1 MDKRNIKETLLGG
14 LIKNNPTFVLVLG
27 TCPTIAM
34 TTSLFQAFA
43 MGVATTFVLIF
54 SNLFVSLLRGVIPD
68 KVRIPCYIVIISTF
82 VIIVQMVMRRFLPEL
97 YTIMQAFIALIVVNC
112 IILARAESFASCNKP
127 LYSMLDG
134 VSMGLGFT
142 CALCLIGIVRE
153 FFAGGSFA
161 GFAIPGFPVM
171 QGAGA
176 SAFGFITFGCMMA
189 LFNFVMQKINERKER
204 IKRSVL
210 PLADQLEEVK

>member
-1 MDKRNIKETLLGG
+1 MDKRKFKETLLGG

-82 VIIVQMVMRRFLPEL
+82 VIIVQMVMHKFLPEL
-97 YTIMQAFIALIVVNC
+97 YTTMQAFIALIVVNC

-189 LFNFVMQKINERKER
+189 LFNFVMQKVNERKER

-210 PLADQLEEVK
+210 PLSGQIEEVK